1 MTITVLLVD
10 DHPVVRMGIRAMLDD
25 DSGLTVAGEADSGP
39 AAVAAARELTP
50 DVVLMDLRMPGGDGV
65 SATATIRG
73 ELPGT
78 QVVILTTYESD
89 GDILRA
95 VEAGAAGYLLKD
107 TSPGDLAQAVRAA
120 ARGETVLSP
129 SVAARLMDRV
139 RRPRAETLSRREAE
153 VLRLAARGL
162 TNADIGRAMVI
173 TEATVK
179 TYFVRIFAKL
189 AVSDRTAAVM
199 VAAEAGL
206 LR

>member
-1 MTITVLLVD
+1 MTISVLLVD
-10 DHPVVRMGIRAMLDD
+10 DHPVIRLGIRAMLDHD
-25 DSGLTVAGEADSGP
+25 TGLTVVGEANSG
-39 AAVAAARELTP
+39 ATAVEAARELTP

-107 TSPGDLAQAVRAA
+107 TSPGDLTQAIRAA

-139 RRPRAETLSRREAE
+139 RRPRPDTLSPRETE

-162 TNADIGRAMVI
+162 TNADIGRALII

-189 AVSDRTAAVM
+189 EVSDRTAAVM
-199 VAAEAGL
+199 AATHAGL
-206 LR
+206 LG

>member
-1 MTITVLLVD
+1 
-10 DHPVVRMGIRAMLDD
+10 MLDHD
-25 DSGLTVAGEADSGP
+25 TGLTVVGEANSG
-39 AAVAAARELTP
+39 ATAVEAARELTP

-107 TSPGDLAQAVRAA
+107 TSPGDLTQAIRAA

-139 RRPRAETLSRREAE
+139 RRPRPDTLSPRETE

-162 TNADIGRAMVI
+162 TNADIGRALII

-189 AVSDRTAAVM
+189 EVSDRTAAVM
-199 VAAEAGL
+199 AATHAGL
-206 LR
+206 LG